1 MQLTAFV
8 KVPPSRAGRFFT
20 SKLFLIMKLTVIL
33 LIVGCLQVSAR
44 GYAQL
49 VTLSKKNVTLPEVF
63 RAIKQQTGYSF
74 FYNDKTLR
82 KGKRL
87 DVEFNQSPLEEV
99 LQTCFRDQP
108 LSYNIVDKTIIIKER
123 EETAA
128 SAEQTTAGEVKA
140 DIKGKITDENN
151 LPVAGATVTEKGTTN
166 STATNDEG
174 EFSLTT
180 SSANPTLVISSVGF
194 ETREVKA
201 TAGTPVSVKLGASST
216 SLDDV
221 VVTALG
227 VKRERRSIGY
237 AVSTVKAEELTK
249 AGATMNPF
257 LALYGK
263 AAGVG
268 VNTGVAGPM
277 GGLKINVRGAFS
289 LNSSQ
294 NTRPLFVVDGVILSD
309 RATSI
314 GGSVG
319 AGYDYGANI
328 NDINSLDIESIDI
341 LKGAKATVLYGTDA
355 GNGVVLITTKSGKN
369 AKGLGMTGSFQYSIE
384 KPLQFL
390 ELQDKYGLGD
400 NIYDTVFATR
410 NGQSVRKIPN
420 KRYSFGP
427 AFDGA
432 DVMFYDSSMV
442 KNNPKNSYRDLF
454 STGSS
459 YTSNVAISGAS
470 EKGSLRASYTNY
482 KYNDIISPNAWQ
494 KRNTFSFNGN
504 IKASKFASFELVSNI
519 YNIVSQNRRE
529 ANSGNIAWGFPV
541 DYDYNRMYSDLYLDG
556 TGYKRILDTYG
567 VTDASNLI
575 GNYLWALDK
584 NRQKDDKFH
593 IVTSAKAILNFSK
606 HVFFSGQFGLDYDN
620 TNYTSE
626 VSMDRILP
634 TAQGGG
640 FSVRKENNT
649 VQTYQGLLNYDNEF
663 MNGDFRVSGFGG
675 FIYRLR
681 TTETLGTNTIGGLN
695 FPGWYSFNNQAG
707 IPDAGN
713 AYLLR
718 SYGRG
723 SDVLYSAVA
732 SATLSWKNEFYLDLQ
747 ARQDWNS
754 TLPPEDNRYFY
765 PGASLTWNYTERY
778 NIPWMNRGQIR
789 FAWADV
795 GRGTSRYFANNQYGL
810 GYISGTGAQAVIV
823 TPPGGIM
830 PEPLRPSRKREFEVG
845 INNSFLKNN
854 RITLDLS
861 FYTNNIYDEIISLPI
876 SQASSSDG
884 LVINAGNFR
893 NTGFEYSITGTPV
906 LTKNWRWDLT
916 LNGTRRNSKVLE
928 LYGNLTKYNWG
939 NLINGSSAYIAANV
953 GQPAGEIMAFDYLR
967 DESGN
972 KVVNANGVY
981 SLDSD
986 PLKMISKGNVMPK
999 MFGGFLSDLK
1009 YKNFAFRVAIDYKY
1023 GGTIFSYTN
1032 QRLYGVGQLE
1042 STLANRDEASGGMAY
1057 YIGPGNQKVAWQH
1070 GQAAPAESI
1079 DGKVYHNGMILPGV
1093 KLDPDGKYIPNDIII
1108 ASSDYYQTYIND
1120 LSTSFPPDNIRK
1132 NDYVKLR
1139 EVALSYTLP
1148 VNLARML
1155 HLQGLTLTAAGRN
1168 LFFLYKSIP
1177 NIDVE
1182 GAIGSDSYVENT
1194 VFPGQQTFSFGVNVS
1209 F

>member
-1 MQLTAFV
+1 M
-8 KVPPSRAGRFFT
+8 R
-20 SKLFLIMKLTVIL
+20 LTVIL
-33 LIVGCLQVSAR
+33 LVVGCLQVTAK

-63 RAIKQQTGYSF
+63 KAIKQQTGYSF
-74 FYNDKTLR
+74 FYNDATLR
-82 KGKRL
+82 KGKKL
-87 DVEFNQSPLEEV
+87 DVDFKQSPLEEV
-99 LQTCFRDQP
+99 LKTCFRDQP
-108 LSYNIVDKTIIIKER
+108 LTYDIQDKTIVIKEK
-123 EETAA
+123 E
-128 SAEQTTAGEVKA
+128 EVKPDA
-140 DIKGKITDENN
+140 IQTSNETQAQIKGKVVDESGN
-151 LPVAGATVTEKGTTN
+151 PVVGATVTVKSSTN
-166 STATNDEG
+166 STATNDAG
-174 EFSLTT
+174 EFELTT
-180 SSANPTLVISSVGF
+180 TSDNVTLVISSVGF
-194 ETREVKA
+194 ESLEVKA
-201 TAGTPVSVKLGASST
+201 SAGSPVSARLIASTT

-237 AVSTVKAEELTK
+237 AVSTIKADELTK

-289 LNSSQ
+289 LNGEQ

-319 AGYDYGANI
+319 AGYDYGSNI

-369 AKGLGMTGSFQYSIE
+369 AKGLGMTGSFQYSVE
-384 KPLQFL
+384 KPLTFL
-390 ELQDKYGLGD
+390 QLQDKYGLGD
-400 NIYDTVFATR
+400 NVYDTLYATR
-410 NGQSVRKIPN
+410 NGQQVRRIPN
-420 KRYSFGP
+420 KRFSFGP
-427 AFDGA
+427 AFDGS
-432 DVMFYDSSMV
+432 DIMFYDSSMV
-442 KNNPKNSYRDLF
+442 KNSPKNSYSDLF
-454 STGSS
+454 SVGNSF
-459 YTSNVAISGAS
+459 TSNVAIAGAS

-482 KYNDIISPNAWQ
+482 KYNDIISPNSWQ

-504 IKASKFASFELVSNI
+504 IKASKFATFELVSNI

-529 ANSGNIAWGFPV
+529 GNGGNIAWGFPV
-541 DYDYNRMYSDLYLDG
+541 DYDYNSMYKDLILDES
-556 TGYKRILDTYG
+556 GYRRILDDYG
-567 VTDASNLI
+567 MTDASNLV

-593 IVTSAKAILNFSK
+593 MVTSAKAILNFSK
-606 HVFFSGQFGLDYDN
+606 QVFFTGQFGLDYDN
-620 TNYTSE
+620 TNYTTEAS
-626 VSMDRILP
+626 VNRILP
-634 TAQGGG
+634 VVQGGA
-640 FSVRKENNT
+640 FNIRKENNI
-649 VQTYQGLLNYDNEF
+649 VQTYQALLNYDNDF
-663 MNGDFRVSGFGG
+663 LNGDFRVSGFGG

-681 TTETLGTNTIGGLN
+681 SSEFLGTNTIGGLN

-707 IPDAGN
+707 VPDAGN

-754 TLPPEDNRYFY
+754 TLPPEDNKYFF

-778 NIPWMNRGQIR
+778 KIPWMNRGQVR

-795 GRGTSRYFANNQYGL
+795 GNGTSRYFANNQYDL
-810 GYISGTGAQAVIV
+810 GYISGTGAQAVV
-823 TPPGGIM
+823 VGPPGSIM
-830 PEPLRPSRKREFEVG
+830 PQPLRPERKREFEVG

-854 RITLDLS
+854 RLTLDFS
-861 FYTNNIYDEIISLPI
+861 FYTNNVYDQIIGLPV
-876 SQASSSDG
+876 SQASSSSS
-884 LVINAGNFR
+884 LLINAGNVR
-893 NTGFEYSITGTPV
+893 NFGLEFSVTGTPL
-906 LTKNWRWDLT
+906 LTKDWRWDLT
-916 LNGTRRNSKVLE
+916 LNGSRRGSKVLE
-928 LYGNLTKYNWG
+928 LYGDLDKYNWG
-939 NLINGSSAYIAANV
+939 NLINGSSAYISANK
-953 GQPAGEIMAFDYLR
+953 GKPAGEIMAFDYLR
-967 DESGN
+967 DEQGN
-972 KVVNANGVY
+972 RVVDANGLY

-999 MFGGFLSDLK
+999 MFGGFLSDLR
-1009 YKNFAFRVAIDYKY
+1009 YKNFTFRVAIDYKY

-1032 QRLYGVGQLE
+1032 QRLFGVGQLE

-1057 YIGPGNQKVAWQH
+1057 YIGVGNKKVAWQH
-1070 GQAAPAESI
+1070 GNPAPAESI
-1079 DGKVYHNGMILPGV
+1079 DGRVYHNGMVLGGV
-1093 KLDPDGKYIPNDIII
+1093 KQDADGKYVPNDIIV
-1108 ASSDYYQTYIND
+1108 SSSQYYQTFIND

-1139 EVALSYTLP
+1139 EVALTYTLP
-1148 VNLARML
+1148 ASVSRML

-1177 NIDVE
+1177 NIDAE
-1182 GAIGSDSYVENT
+1182 GAIGSDSYMENT

>member
-1 MQLTAFV
+1 MRLT
-8 KVPPSRAGRFFT
+8 
-20 SKLFLIMKLTVIL
+20 IIL
-33 LIVGCLQVSAR
+33 MVVGCLQVSAKSH
-44 GYAQL
+44 AQL
-49 VTLSKKNVTLPEVF
+49 VTFSKKNAELTDVF
-63 RAIKQQTGYSF
+63 KAVKQQTGFSF

-82 KGKRL
+82 KGRRL
-87 DVEFNQSPLEEV
+87 DVDFKQTSLEEV
-99 LQTCFRDQP
+99 LLICFKNQP
-108 LSYNIVDKTIIIKER
+108 LTYDIQDKTIVIKEK
-123 EETAA
+123 EAVAAPETTPLVEAA
-128 SAEQTTAGEVKA
+128 QVE
-140 DIKGKITDENN
+140 IKGKVVDESGN
-151 LPVAGATVTEKGTTN
+151 PVAGATVTVKGTTT
-166 STATNDEG
+166 STATNDAG
-174 EFSLTT
+174 EFELNVA
-180 SSANPTLVISSVGF
+180 SANVTLVISSVGF
-194 ETREVKA
+194 ERTEVKSTGA
-201 TAGTPVSVKLGASST
+201 PITVKLIT
-216 SLDDV
+216 SAGDLDDV

-237 AVSTVKAEELTK
+237 AVSTIKADEITK

-289 LNSSQ
+289 MNGEQ

-314 GGSVG
+314 GGTVG
-319 AGYDYGANI
+319 AGYDYGSNI

-355 GNGVVLITTKSGKN
+355 ANGVVLITTKSGKS
-369 AKGLGMTGSFQYSIE
+369 AKGFGMTGSFQYSVE
-384 KPLQFL
+384 KPLTFL

-400 NIYDTVFATR
+400 NIYDTLYATR
-410 NGQSVRKIPN
+410 NGQQVRRIPN
-420 KRYSFGP
+420 KRFSFGP
-427 AFDGA
+427 AFDGS
-432 DVMFYDSSMV
+432 DIMFYDSSMT
-442 KNNPKNSYRDLF
+442 KNTPKNSYADLF
-454 STGSS
+454 SMGNSF
-459 YTSNVAISGAS
+459 TSNVAISGTS

-504 IKASKFASFELVSNI
+504 IKASKFASFELVTNI

-541 DYDYNRMYSDLYLDG
+541 DYDYNSMYRDLILDE
-556 TGYKRILDTYG
+556 TGYRRILDNYG

-593 IVTSAKAILNFSK
+593 LVTSAKTILNFSK

-620 TNYTSE
+620 TNYTTKAS
-626 VSMDRILP
+626 VNRILP
-634 TAQGGG
+634 VVQGGA
-640 FSVRKENNT
+640 FNIQKENNV

-663 MNGDFRVSGFGG
+663 FNGDFRVSGFGG

-681 TTETLGTNTIGGLN
+681 SSETLGTNTIGGLN

-723 SDVLYSAVA
+723 SDVLYSALA

-747 ARQDWNS
+747 GRQDWNS
-754 TLPPEDNRYFY
+754 TLPPDNNRYFF

-778 NIPWMNRGQIR
+778 SIPWMNRGQVR

-795 GRGTSRYFANNQYGL
+795 GRGTNRYFANNQYDL

-823 TPPGGIM
+823 TPPGRMM
-830 PEPLRPSRKREFEVG
+830 PQALKPERKREFEVG
-845 INNSFLKNN
+845 INNAFFKNN
-854 RITLDLS
+854 RLTLDFA
-861 FYTNNIYDEIISLPI
+861 FYTNNIYNSIIRLPV
-876 SQASSSDG
+876 SQSSSSNG
-884 LVINAGNFR
+884 LLINAGNVR
-893 NTGFEYSITGTPV
+893 NFGFEFSVTGTPV
-906 LTKNWRWDLT
+906 LTKDWRWDLT
-916 LNGTRRNSKVLE
+916 VNGSRRGSKVME
-928 LYGNLTKYNWG
+928 LYGNLERYNWG
-939 NLINGSSAYIAANV
+939 NLINGSSAYIGAHK

-967 DESGN
+967 DEQGN
-972 KVVNANGVY
+972 RVIDANGLY

-999 MFGGFLSDLK
+999 IFGGFLSDLR
-1009 YKNFAFRVAIDYKY
+1009 YKNFTFRVALDYKY

-1042 STLANRDEASGGMAY
+1042 STLGYRDEESGGMAY
-1057 YIGPGNQKVAWQH
+1057 YIGAGNQKIAWQH
-1070 GQAAPAESI
+1070 DQAAPAASI
-1079 DGKVYHNGMILPGV
+1079 DGRVYHNGMILPGV
-1093 KLDPDGKYIPNDIII
+1093 KMDADGKYVANDIIV
-1108 ASSDYYQTYIND
+1108 ASSQYYQTFIND

-1132 NDYVKLR
+1132 NDYIKLR
-1139 EVALSYTLP
+1139 EVAFSYTLP
-1148 VNLARML
+1148 VSVSRML

>member
-1 MQLTAFV
+1 
-8 KVPPSRAGRFFT
+8 
-20 SKLFLIMKLTVIL
+20 MKLTVIL
-33 LIVGCLQVSAR
+33 LIVGCLQVSAK
-44 GYAQL
+44 GYSQL
-49 VTLSKKNVTLPEVF
+49 VTLSKKNATLPEVF
-63 RAIKQQTGYSF
+63 KAIKQQTGYSF

-87 DVEFNQSPLEEV
+87 DVDFNQSPLEEV

-108 LSYNIVDKTIIIKER
+108 LSYNIVDKTIIIKEKE
-123 EETAA
+123 EETISLDTQA
-128 SAEQTTAGEVKA
+128 TAGEVKA
-140 DIKGKITDENN
+140 DIRGKITDEDN
-151 LPVAGATVTEKGTTN
+151 LPIAGATVTEKGTTN
-166 STATNDEG
+166 STATNDAG
-174 EFSLTT
+174 EFTLTT
-180 SSANPTLVISSVGF
+180 SSATPTLIISSVGF

-201 TAGTPVSVKLGASST
+201 TAGTPVSVKLAASST

-277 GGLKINVRGAFS
+277 GGLKINIRGALS
-289 LNSSQ
+289 LNPNQ
-294 NTRPLFVVDGVILSD
+294 NTRPLFVVDGVIISD

-355 GNGVVLITTKSGKN
+355 ANGVVLITTKSGKN
-369 AKGLGMTGSFQYSIE
+369 AKGFGMTGSFQYTVE
-384 KPLQFL
+384 KPRTFL

-400 NIYDTVFATR
+400 DIYDSTYVIR
-410 NGQSVRKIPN
+410 NGQRVRKIAN
-420 KRYSFGP
+420 KRLSFGP
-427 AFDGA
+427 AFDGQDA
-432 DVMFYDSSMV
+432 MFYDSSMV
-442 KNNPKNSYRDLF
+442 KNSPKNSYSDLF
-454 STGSS
+454 RAGSS
-459 YTSNVAISGAS
+459 FTSNVAIAGSS

-504 IKASKFASFELVSNI
+504 IKASKFASFELISNI

-541 DYDYNRMYSDLYLDG
+541 DYDYNDYYNNLFLDED
-556 TGYKRILDTYG
+556 GYKRILDPYG
-567 VTDASNLI
+567 VTEASNLI
-575 GNYLWALDK
+575 ANYKWALDK

-593 IVTSAKAILNFSK
+593 MVTSAKATLNFSK
-606 HVFFSGQFGLDYDN
+606 HVFFTGQFGLDYDN

-626 VSMDRILP
+626 VSIDRVLP
-634 TAQGGG
+634 EVLGGG
-640 FSVRKENNT
+640 FSIRKENNT
-649 VQTYQGLLNYDNEF
+649 VQTYQGLLNYDSEF
-663 MNGDFRVSGFGG
+663 FNGDFRVTGFGG

-707 IPDAGN
+707 TPDAGN

-732 SATLSWKNEFYLDLQ
+732 SATLSWKNELYLDLQ

-754 TLPPEDNRYFY
+754 TLPPSDNKYFY

-778 NIPWMNRGQIR
+778 NIPWMNRGQVR

-795 GRGTSRYFANNQYGL
+795 GNGAPRYFANNQYDL

-823 TPPGGIM
+823 SPPGNILPGALK
-830 PEPLRPSRKREFEVG
+830 PERKREFEIG
-845 INNSFLKNN
+845 INNSFLKGN
-854 RITLDLS
+854 RITLDFS
-861 FYTNNIYDEIISLPI
+861 YYTNNRYDQIISLPI
-876 SQASSSDG
+876 SSSSSSSG
-884 LVINAGNFR
+884 LLINAANTR
-893 NTGFEYSITGTPV
+893 NYGFEFSVTGTPV
-906 LTKNWRWDLT
+906 LTPNLRWDIT
-916 LNGTRRNSKVLE
+916 LNGAKQASKVID
-928 LYGNLTKYNWG
+928 LYRDLTNYNRG
-939 NLINGSSAYIAANV
+939 NLINGSSAYISANKGEPV
-953 GQPAGEIMAFDYLR
+953 GEIKAYDYLR

-972 KVVNANGVY
+972 KIVSSSGLY
-981 SLDSD
+981 TLDTD
-986 PLKMISKGNVMPK
+986 PAKMVSKGNIIPNLY
-999 MFGGFLSDLK
+999 GGILSDLR
-1009 YKNFAFRVAIDYKY
+1009 YKNFAFRIALDYKY

-1032 QRLYGVGQLE
+1032 QRLYGLGQLE
-1042 STLANRDEASGGMAY
+1042 STLPYRDEASGGMAY
-1057 YIGPGNQKVAWQH
+1057 YIGPGNQKIAWQH
-1070 GQAAPAESI
+1070 NEAAPAASI
-1079 DGKVYHNGMILPGV
+1079 DGKVYHDGRILPGV
-1093 KLDPDGKYIPNDIII
+1093 KLDADNKYVPNDIII
-1108 ASSDYYQTYIND
+1108 AASDHYQTYIND
-1120 LSTSFPPDNIRK
+1120 LSTSFPPDNILK
-1132 NDYVKLR
+1132 NDYIKLR
-1139 EVALSYTLP
+1139 EIALSYTLP
-1148 VNLARML
+1148 RSVAQMMK
-1155 HLQGLTLTAAGRN
+1155 LQGLSLTVAGRN
-1168 LFFLYKSIP
+1168 LFYLYKSIP

-1182 GAIGSDSYVENT
+1182 GAIGSDSFVENT

>member
-1 MQLTAFV
+1 MQLTANV
-8 KVPPSRAGRFFT
+8 KVPPFNPRHFFT
-20 SKLFLIMKLTVIL
+20 SKLLRTMKLTVL
-33 LIVGCLQVSAR
+33 LLVVGCLQVSAK

-49 VTLSKKNVTLPEVF
+49 ITLEKKNAALTDVF
-63 RAIKQQTGYSF
+63 KAVKEQTNYSF

-82 KGKRL
+82 KARKL
-87 DVEFNQSPLEEV
+87 DVDFRQSTLEEV
-99 LQTCFRDQP
+99 LQTCFKDQP
-108 LSYNIVDKTIIIKER
+108 LTYEILDKTIVIKER
-123 EETAA
+123 TETPLNIAA
-128 SAEQTTAGEVKA
+128 VAEKTMA
-140 DIKGKITDENN
+140 DFKGKVVDENDR
-151 LPVAGATVTEKGTTN
+151 PVAGATVTIKGTTT
-166 STATNDEG
+166 STATNDNG
-174 EFSLTT
+174 EFVLT
-180 SSANPTLVISSVGF
+180 SGSGNVTLIISSVGY
-194 ETREVKA
+194 EPREIKA
-201 TAGTPVSVKLGASST
+201 SDNAPVTVKLTPTSS

-237 AVSTVKAEELTK
+237 AVSTVKADELTK

-277 GGLKINVRGAFS
+277 GGLKINIRGALS
-289 LNSSQ
+289 LNPDQ
-294 NTRPLFVVDGVILSD
+294 NTRPLFVVDGVIISD

-328 NDINSLDIESIDI
+328 NDINSLDVESIDI

-355 GNGVVLITTKSGKN
+355 ANGVVLITTKSGKN
-369 AKGLGMTGSFQYSIE
+369 AKGFGMTGSFQYSVE
-384 KPLQFL
+384 KPRTFL

-400 NIYDTVFATR
+400 NIYDSSFVTV
-410 NGQSVRKIPN
+410 NGQRIRKIAN
-420 KRYSFGP
+420 KRFSFGP

-432 DVMFYDSSMV
+432 NAMFYDSSII
-442 KNNPKNSYRDLF
+442 KNSPKNSYDDLF
-454 STGSS
+454 SAGSS
-459 YTSNVAISGAS
+459 FTSNVAIAGSS

-482 KYNDIISPNAWQ
+482 KYNDIISPNSWQ

-504 IKASKFASFELVSNI
+504 IKASKFASFELISNI
-519 YNIVSQNRRE
+519 YSIGSQNRRE
-529 ANSGNIAWGFPV
+529 GNGGNIAWGFPV
-541 DYDYNRMYSDLYLDG
+541 DYSYDDYYNNLFLDES
-556 TGYKRILDTYG
+556 GYKRILDPYG
-567 VTDASNLI
+567 VTEASNLVA
-575 GNYLWALDK
+575 NYKWALDK

-593 IVTSAKAILNFSK
+593 MVTSAKTTLNFSK
-606 HVFFSGQFGLDYDN
+606 HVFFTGQFGLDYDN

-626 VSMDRILP
+626 VSVDRILP
-634 TAQGGG
+634 AVQGGG

-649 VQTYQGLLNYDNEF
+649 IQTYQGLLNYDNDF
-663 MNGDFRVSGFGG
+663 FNGDFRLSGFGG

-747 ARQDWNS
+747 GRQDWNS
-754 TLPPEDNRYFY
+754 TLPPSNNKYFY

-778 NIPWMNRGQIR
+778 NISWMNRGQVR

-795 GRGTSRYFANNQYGL
+795 GNGAPRYFANNQYDL

-823 TPPGGIM
+823 SPPGRIM
-830 PEPLRPSRKREFEVG
+830 PGSLRPERKREFEIG
-845 INNSFLKNN
+845 INNSFLKGN
-854 RITLDLS
+854 RITLDFS
-861 FYTNNIYDEIISLPI
+861 YYINNRYDQIISLPV
-876 SQASSSDG
+876 SQSSSSSG
-884 LVINAGNFR
+884 LLINAANTR
-893 NTGFEYSITGTPV
+893 NTGFEFSITGTPV
-906 LTKNWRWDLT
+906 LTPSLRWDIT
-916 LNGTRRNSKVLE
+916 VNGARQASKVID
-928 LYGNLTKYNWG
+928 LYQDLKSYNRG
-939 NLINGSSAYIAANV
+939 NLINGSSAYISADKGEPV
-953 GQPAGEIMAFDYLR
+953 GEIKAYDYLR

-972 KVVNANGVY
+972 KVVNANGLY

-986 PLKMISKGNVMPK
+986 PLKMISKGNIMPRLY
-999 MFGGFLSDLK
+999 GGVLSDLR
-1009 YKNFAFRVAIDYKY
+1009 YKNFAFRIALDYKY

-1032 QRLYGVGQLE
+1032 QRLYGLGQLE
-1042 STLANRDEASGGMAY
+1042 NTLPYRDEASGGMAY
-1057 YIGPGNQKVAWQH
+1057 YIGAGNKKIAWQH
-1070 GQAAPAESI
+1070 NQSAPAESV
-1079 DGKVYHNGMILPGV
+1079 DGKVYHDGRILPGV
-1093 KLDPDGKYIPNDIII
+1093 KLDDNNKYIPNDIII
-1108 ASSDYYQTYIND
+1108 AASEHYQTYIND

-1132 NDYVKLR
+1132 NDYIKLR
-1139 EVALSYTLP
+1139 EIALSYTLP
-1148 VNLARML
+1148 RSVAQMMK
-1155 HLQGLTLTAAGRN
+1155 LQALTLTVAGRN
-1168 LFFLYKSIP
+1168 LFYIYKSIP

-1194 VFPGQQTFSFGVNVS
+1194 VFPGQQTFTFGVNVS